1 VGVVMLDRE
10 KEATIIAN
18 AIYEW
23 HNRNVSNGFVFSV
36 LVNLT
41 VEHIQQLSH
50 FAKQGVKVR
59 LK

>member
-1 VGVVMLDRE
+1 MDK
-10 KEATIIAN
+10 KETEASLVAS

-23 HNRNVSNGFVFSV
+23 HNRNVNNGFVFSIV
-36 LVNLT
+36 TNLT
-41 VEHIQQLSH
+41 VGHIQQLSH